1 MPKRNKKFGDWGENM
16 AETFL
21 RKRGYE
27 LLGKNYRKQT
37 GEIDLIARKEDTLHF
52 IEVKTR
58 TAESTQKYGLP
69 EEAVSSRKQ
78 KRLIETAFAY
88 LSEQNCPENINWQI
102 DVVSIVYSKELGS
115 ARIKLLS
122 NAFDESS

>member
-1 MPKRNKKFGDWGENM
+1 M

>member
-1 MPKRNKKFGDWGENM
+1 M

-37 GEIDLIARKEDTLHF
+37 GEIDLIARKDETLHF

-58 TAESTQKYGLP
+58 TWESTERFGPP
-69 EEAVSSRKQ
+69 EEAVSPRKQ
-78 KRLIETAFAY
+78 KRLISTAFAY
-88 LSEQNCPENINWQI
+88 LSEHDSSGNINWQI
-102 DVVSIVYSKELGS
+102 DVISIVYSKKRGS
-115 ARIKLLS
+115 AKIKLIG

>member
-1 MPKRNKKFGDWGENM
+1 MPKRNRKFGEWGENM

-37 GEIDLIARKEDTLHF
+37 GEIDLIARKDETLHF

-58 TAESTQKYGLP
+58 TCASTEQYGPP
-69 EEAVSSRKQ
+69 EEAVSPRKQ
-78 KRLIETAFAY
+78 KRLVSTAFAY
-88 LSEQNCPENINWQI
+88 LYEHDSSGNINWQI
-102 DVVSIVYSKELGS
+102 DVISIVYSKELKS
-115 ARIKLLS
+115 AKIKLIS
-122 NAFDESS
+122 NAFDEGS